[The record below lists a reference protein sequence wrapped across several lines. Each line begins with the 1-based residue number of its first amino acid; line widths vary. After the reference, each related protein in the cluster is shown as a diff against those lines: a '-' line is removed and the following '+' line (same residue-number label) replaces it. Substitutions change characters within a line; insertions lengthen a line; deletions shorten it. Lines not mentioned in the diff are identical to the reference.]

1 MGETRWLEW
10 EELTAQE
17 QVQAM
22 ESYRSLRADEE
33 GMDESGVDGD
43 GVRCCRFERM
53 PDGYIYVDL

>member
-1 MGETRWLEW
+1 
-10 EELTAQE
+10 
-17 QVQAM
+17 M

-43 GVRCCRFERM
+43 SVRCCRFERM